1 MLNKSVCK
9 THNVPYSMNSAQKR
23 CDNFLGTR
31 TLILFCR
38 ECMWH
43 SFYLEGVDSMQYWTR
58 LFVVLKS
65 CGCSIAVVCSPNQD
79 TMSLIPVWRMCY
91 ACSKGATPQLY
102 KTHGSFQFSGCSC
115 VCCSLLHAGWHG
127 PSARVFPSFFFFYI
141 GYTLCTNFVLCF
153 CNTKDCNIFFFFLTE
168 GFSINSERRR
178 LCQCVFYPAV

>member
-153 CNTKDCNIFFFFLTE
+153 CNTKDCNIFFSWLK
-168 GFSINSERRR
+168 
-178 LCQCVFYPAV
+178 VFQ